1 MAGEAQNK
9 LGELFVDLGVGGV
22 GKTLKALNSVSA
34 TFLLTKNTAQQ
45 MVKPLVDI
53 GKQSLNS
60 AVEIGK
66 LSASFG
72 TSLVEA
78 QKFAYYLK
86 EKNLSEGLLGDL
98 QSMQNKFTQIKMGFA
113 GVDGQ
118 MAMSMNMLGLDW
130 QNYDGSAQS
139 MLQYVKDI
147 QNAVKG
153 MNANEAR
160 MHLQNLG
167 LGNTDWLY
175 AFQRGDFNLGN
186 ALGNDNKVLEDLQDA
201 SEEANKLNNNLDKL
215 KKKISGKAAKWVN
228 ENLLTP
234 ANTFFDVKNQES
246 KATESQKNELRK
258 LPGVKTAEKT
268 AKLFADEKNNKTKNK
283 KGSTT
288 GQGAPIKFGDIELLN
303 DNKLKPLDNKQN
315 INPIETDKNLNKY
328 PLNLDTTPLSNLTSQ
343 PNQNIEINNQFNI
356 TGDNAQE
363 IADKV
368 ASIDKE
374 QLQYNQY
381 QAHNMAG
388 I

>member
-34 TFLLTKNTAQQ
+34 TFLLTKNTATQ
-45 MVKPLVDI
+45 MIKPLIDI
-53 GKQSLNS
+53 GKQSMSS

-72 TSLVEA
+72 TSLLEA
-78 QKFAYYLK
+78 QKFSSYLK
-86 EKNLSEGLLGDL
+86 KKNLSEGLLGDL

-130 QNYDGSAQS
+130 QKYDGSAQS
-139 MLQYVKDI
+139 MLQYVKDVR
-147 QNAVKG
+147 NAVKG

-167 LGNTDWLY
+167 LGNNDWLY
-175 AFQRGDFNLGN
+175 AFQRGDFNLDDVAAISNEETLELIRLQEKLSAMSVN
-186 ALGNDNKVLEDLQDA
+186 ADV
-201 SEEANKLNNNLDKL
+201 L
-215 KKKISGKAAKWVN
+215 KKKITLLAADNEVVDKAISKTDEVLDQAAKGQISN
-228 ENLLTP
+228 ENREI
-234 ANTFFDVKNQES
+234 AK
-246 KATESQKNELRK
+246 KAGKWGGMAAGAKVGGMVGRVGGGWGTLG
-258 LPGVKTAEKT
+258 GVVVGSAVGAAVGEK
-268 AKLFADEKNNKTKNK
+268 KMDEFVDNINNRKNK
-283 KGSTT
+283 IKGTAT
-288 GQGAPIKFGDIELLN
+288 GGAASIDLGYN
-303 DNKLKPLDNKQN
+303 
-315 INPIETDKNLNKY
+315 
-328 PLNLDTTPLSNLTSQ
+328 PLSDLTSA

-356 TGDNAQE
+356 SGDNSKE
-363 IADKV
+363 IANEV

-374 QLQYNQY
+374 QIQYNQY
-381 QAHNMAG
+381 QSHNMAG

>member
-22 GKTLKALNSVSA
+22 GKTLKALNTVSA

-45 MVKPLVDI
+45 MIKPLVDI

-139 MLQYVKDI
+139 MLQYVKDV

-175 AFQRGDFNLGN
+175 AFQRGDFNLGDSLRISDEDIKREQTAKEQLN
-186 ALGNDNKVLEDLQDA
+186 KIGNELDQLKQKAVSTILDKGGKKVLDNIVDA
-201 SEEANKLNNNLDKL
+201 AANSKTAGEFAGNL
-215 KKKISGKAAKWVN
+215 
-228 ENLLTP
+228 
-234 ANTFFDVKNQES
+234 
-246 KATESQKNELRK
+246 
-258 LPGVKTAEKT
+258 AEKT
-268 AKLFADEKNNKTKNK
+268 EAGKKIKDFFKPKTLDQIPKWQRWMYEPTK
-283 KGSTT
+283 TKGSTT
-288 GQGAPIKFGDIELLN
+288 GQAAPIDLGNADLLGSMN
-303 DNKLKPLDNKQN
+303 YN
-315 INPIETDKNLNKY
+315 
-328 PLNLDTTPLSNLTSQ
+328 PLSDLTSA
-343 PNQNIEINNQFNI
+343 PNQNIEINNSFNI
-356 TGDNAQE
+356 SGDNAQE

-381 QAHNMAG
+381 QTHNMAG

>member
-22 GKTLKALNSVSA
+22 GKTLKALNTVSA

-45 MVKPLVDI
+45 LIKPIVEM

-72 TSLVEA
+72 TTLIEA

-86 EKNLSEGLLGDL
+86 EKNLSEGLLSD
-98 QSMQNKFTQIKMGFA
+98 MQNMQTKFTRIMAGFE

-130 QNYDGSAQS
+130 QNYDGSAAS
-139 MLQYVKDI
+139 MMQYVKDV

-153 MNANEAR
+153 MDANTAR

-167 LGNTDWLY
+167 LGNNDWLY
-175 AFQRGDFNLGN
+175 AFQRGDFDLNSALRIDDATIQSFIDTQEELN
-186 ALGNDNKVLEDLQDA
+186 RLGNDVDQVKMKVTKKILDKGGGKL
-201 SEEANKLNNNLDKL
+201 LNNTVKALENADSVQEFGKNLYESTDFYKRPTVQWFHNTN
-215 KKKISGKAAKWVN
+215 KKI
-228 ENLLTP
+228 
-234 ANTFFDVKNQES
+234 
-246 KATESQKNELRK
+246 
-258 LPGVKTAEKT
+258 
-268 AKLFADEKNNKTKNK
+268 
-283 KGSTT
+283 
-288 GQGAPIKFGDIELLN
+288 
-303 DNKLKPLDNKQN
+303 
-315 INPIETDKNLNKY
+315 KNLNQTLPELGKKWG
-328 PLNLDTTPLSNLTSQ
+328 LNKQGATTRQAAPIDLGYNPLSNLNST
-343 PNQNIEINNQFNI
+343 PNQNIEITNQMTIN
-356 TGDNAQE
+356 GDNAQE

-368 ASIDKE
+368 ASINSQ

-381 QAHNMAG
+381 QSYNMAG
-388 I
+388 V

>member
-22 GKTLKALNSVSA
+22 GKTLKALNTVSA

-45 MVKPLVDI
+45 LIKPIVEM

-72 TSLVEA
+72 TTLLEA

-86 EKNLSEGLLGDL
+86 ENSLSEGLLSDM
-98 QSMQNKFTQIKMGFA
+98 QNMQNKFTRIMAGFE

-130 QNYDGSAQS
+130 QNYDGSAAS
-139 MLQYVKDI
+139 MMQYVKDV

-153 MNANEAR
+153 MDANTAR

-167 LGNTDWLY
+167 LGNNDWLY
-175 AFQRGDFNLGN
+175 AFESGEFKLNDALKIDDETIRKQQEAAKQFNKLGIEIDQ
-186 ALGNDNKVLEDLQDA
+186 AKQKITKAILDKGGEKVLNNIVDA
-201 SEEANKLNNNLDKL
+201 AEKSNTLGEFASNVA
-215 KKKISGKAAKWVN
+215 GKAATEAYKN
-228 ENLLTP
+228 AKEKADRYTKINL
-234 ANTFFDVKNQES
+234 QGG
-246 KATESQKNELRK
+246 RK
-258 LPGVKTAEKT
+258 LLKSKGYT
-268 AKLFADEKNNKTKNK
+268 DEQIN
-283 KGSTT
+283 
-288 GQGAPIKFGDIELLN
+288 DYIEGKPV
-303 DNKLKPLDNKQN
+303 KLKGKPTGGAAGIDLGYN
-315 INPIETDKNLNKY
+315 
-328 PLNLDTTPLSNLTSQ
+328 PLSNLNSM
-343 PNQNIEINNQFNI
+343 PNQNIEITNQMTI

-368 ASIDKE
+368 ASINSM

-381 QAHNMAG
+381 QSYNMAG
-388 I
+388 V

>member
-22 GKTLKALNSVSA
+22 GKTLKALNTVSA
-34 TFLLTKNTAQQ
+34 TFLLTKNTAVQL
-45 MVKPLVDI
+45 VKPLVDI

-139 MLQYVKDI
+139 MLQYVKDV

-153 MNANEAR
+153 MSANEAR

-175 AFQRGDFNLGN
+175 AFQRGDFNLN
-186 ALGNDNKVLEDLQDA
+186 DSLRIDDATIQSFIDTQEQLNKLGNEVDQVKNKVVKTVLDKGGSKL
-201 SEEANKLNNNLDKL
+201 LNNVVDAASKSNTVKDFGKNLYESTDFYKDKKTQWFHNTNQKIKNL
-215 KKKISGKAAKWVN
+215 NNTLPELGKKWG
-228 ENLLTP
+228 L
-234 ANTFFDVKNQES
+234 
-246 KATESQKNELRK
+246 
-258 LPGVKTAEKT
+258 
-268 AKLFADEKNNKTKNK
+268 NKS
-283 KGSTT
+283 GSTT
-288 GQGAPIKFGDIELLN
+288 GQAAPIDLGNADLIGSMN
-303 DNKLKPLDNKQN
+303 YN
-315 INPIETDKNLNKY
+315 
-328 PLNLDTTPLSNLTSQ
+328 PLSNLTSA
-343 PNQNIEINNQFNI
+343 PNQNIEINNSFNI
-356 TGDNAQE
+356 SGDNAQE

-381 QAHNMAG
+381 QTHNMAG